1 MYFPQPVTV
10 EKGQF
15 LVLTQTTGK
24 VAIDTTSNLSISD
37 MTWNSVIWSKLNA
50 VTNQRFYLTTLNNF
64 SSYLNTLSIT
74 HSYSTIGL
82 YNITLTF
89 NSSNQVFIQTVNVTD
104 RKFNIRLNI
113 IIKLLNNLL
122 LLFKL
127 KIWI

>member
-15 LVLTQTTGK
+15 LVLTQNTGI

-37 MTWNSVIWSKLNA
+37 MAWNSVIWSKLNA

-64 SSYLNTLSIT
+64 SSYLNTLSIS

-113 IIKLLNNLL
+113 LIKLLNNLL

>member
-89 NSSNQVFIQTVNVTD
+89 NSSNQVFIQTVNVTA

>member
-113 IIKLLNNLL
+113 INKP
-122 LLFKL
+122 FK
-127 KIWI
+127 

>member
-15 LVLTQTTGK
+15 LVLTQNTGK

-37 MTWNSVIWSKLNA
+37 MAWNSVIWSKLNA

-64 SSYLNTLSIT
+64 SSYLNTLSIS

>member
-15 LVLTQTTGK
+15 LVLTQNTGK
-24 VAIDTTSNLSISD
+24 VAIDTTSNQSISD
-37 MTWNSVIWSKLNA
+37 MAWNSVIWSKLNA

-64 SSYLNTLSIT
+64 SSYLNTLNIT

-104 RKFNIRLNI
+104 RKLNIRLNI

-122 LLFKL
+122 LLF
-127 KIWI
+127 

>member
-15 LVLTQTTGK
+15 LVLTQNTGI

-37 MTWNSVIWSKLNA
+37 MAWNSVIWSKLNA

-64 SSYLNTLSIT
+64 SSYLNTLSIS

-113 IIKLLNNLL
+113 KIKLLNNLL

>member
-1 MYFPQPVTV
+1 LYFPQPVTV

-89 NSSNQVFIQTVNVTD
+89 NSSNQVFIQTVNVTA

>member
-1 MYFPQPVTV
+1 LYFPQPVTV

>member
-15 LVLTQTTGK
+15 LVLTQNTGI

-37 MTWNSVIWSKLNA
+37 MAWNSVIWSKLNA

-64 SSYLNTLSIT
+64 SSYLNTLSIS

>member
-1 MYFPQPVTV
+1 LYFPQPVTV

-15 LVLTQTTGK
+15 LVLTQNTGI

-37 MTWNSVIWSKLNA
+37 MAWNSVIWSKLNA

-64 SSYLNTLSIT
+64 SSYLNTLSIS